1 MANASN
7 SISSRKRLRYIARR
21 WIALAAQGARTEQK
35 TVAVLYPSRVAESTA
50 VSENR
55 RDVEFVAWQ
64 LLDKE
69 WLTRCFRRFYL
80 LQWTPL
86 PGMVG
91 GLASI
96 IMVMW
101 ALTALGMKM
110 DWVSLLGGGLF
121 VCLMLGTICLFRVS
135 SWAEQLTLN
144 KKELRALFRLAW
156 TTRDA
161 VAENSNSASEILF
174 QPYMKDALGRW
185 FIRETLA
192 RIARI
197 PVLQQ

>member
-7 SISSRKRLRYIARR
+7 SVSSRKRLRHIARR

-35 TVAVLYPSRVAESTA
+35 TVAMLYPSRGAESTG
-50 VSENR
+50 VSGNR

-64 LLDKE
+64 FLDKE

-86 PGMVG
+86 SGMVG

-96 IMVMW
+96 ILVMW
-101 ALTALGMKM
+101 ALIALGMKM
-110 DWVSLLGGGLF
+110 DWVSLLGVGLF
-121 VCLMLGTICLFRVS
+121 VCLMLGTFCLFRVS
-135 SWAEQLTLN
+135 NWAERLTRN
-144 KKELRALFRLAW
+144 EKELRALFRLTW
-156 TTRDA
+156 TTRD
-161 VAENSNSASEILF
+161 VMAENPNSASEILF
-174 QPYMKDALGRW
+174 QPYMKDSLGRW